1 MPIFAAGASLVGG
14 IFSGNAAANASRAQ
28 ADAQRYAADKAA
40 EEARFR
46 PVGVSGSRYGTTS
59 SQYDPATGRVSGMSY
74 ALTPEMQ
81 AYQDRFQ
88 RLAGQGLTDAEQARG
103 MFDPLRTAGQQLFG
117 MGQRYLDQ
125 PQDQRI
131 GNMAGGYLGPSQIGQ
146 RTTELGN
153 RFLDQPPGTQF
164 SDMAQPY
171 LQPSQ
176 YAADIGRVGS
186 AAFNQQDDPRF
197 AQLGAGYLQ
206 PSQVSGDIS
215 RLGGSLINQQDD
227 QRFAELGAGYLQPS
241 QGSQALTQLGQS
253 YIGQNPQDVEQ
264 QYMKRQMAL
273 LAPGREQESANLQ
286 NQLFQQGRGG
296 LSVGAT
302 STGMGA
308 TTPELQAMYNAR
320 AQQDAVLAANA
331 QQAGQQS
338 AAFGAGLLGQGQQ
351 LGMAGQQFGMGAIQA
366 GQGINLA
373 RQQAGAGFAGQG
385 QQLGM
390 AGQQFGM
397 GAIQAGQGFNQ
408 QRQQF
413 GLGAMQAG
421 QQYGMAGQGF
431 GADLLA
437 RQQQEN
443 RAAAS
448 FGTGL
453 LGQGQQF
460 GMAGQGFGA
469 DLLARQ
475 QALEQQRMQF
485 GTGLFGAGSGLFGQ
499 YNANVTGALQPYN
512 AYADQV
518 RRLEEQGMGPLE
530 MSAALG
536 GRAMTGGAE
545 AGRYGLYGAT
555 AAAKSQQEADKF
567 SPFGDA
573 FSGFGGDA
581 TLKDALS
588 KYLRNANS
596 QGPVSMPGYGG
607 MYDTATYMGR

>member
-1 MPIFAAGASLVGG
+1 MPVALISAGLGLFGNVVG
-14 IFSGNAAANASRAQ
+14 GNAAANASR
-28 ADAQRYAADKAA
+28 QRSLAELEAAKLAA

-46 PVGVSGSRYGTTS
+46 TIGFTGSRYGTTS
-59 SQYDPATGRVSGMSY
+59 SQIDPATGRVTGVGY

-131 GNMAGGYLGPSQIGQ
+131 GQMASGYLGPSQYG
-146 RTTELGN
+146 
-153 RFLDQPPGTQF
+153 
-164 SDMAQPY
+164 
-171 LQPSQ
+171 
-176 YAADIGRVGS
+176 ADIGRFGS
-186 AAFNQQDDPRF
+186 DVFNRPE
-197 AQLGAGYLQ
+197 
-206 PSQVSGDIS
+206 
-215 RLGGSLINQQDD
+215 D

-253 YIGQNPQDVEQ
+253 YVGQNPQDVEQ

-273 LAPGREQESANLQ
+273 MKPSQDVTLANLRT
-286 NQLFQQGRGG
+286 QLFNTGRGDLRVETDTG
-296 LSVGAT
+296 GGAT
-302 STGMGA
+302 N
-308 TTPELQAMYNAR
+308 PELQAFYNAR
-320 AQQDAVLAANA
+320 AQQEERIAANA

-366 GQGINLA
+366 GQGL
-373 RQQAGAGFAGQG
+373 
-385 QQLGM
+385 
-390 AGQQFGM
+390 
-397 GAIQAGQGFNQ
+397 NQ

-431 GADLLA
+431 GADLL
-437 RQQQEN
+437 Q
-443 RAAAS
+443 
-448 FGTGL
+448 
-453 LGQGQQF
+453 
-460 GMAGQGFGA
+460 
-469 DLLARQ
+469 RQ

-536 GRAMTGGAE
+536 GRAMQGGAD
-545 AGRYGLYGAT
+545 AGRLGLVGAT
-555 AAAKSQQEADKF
+555 GAAKSQAEADLY

-573 FSGFGGDA
+573 FSGFAKSPEFASGLMNQYRNYRDM
-581 TLKDALS
+581 
-588 KYLRNANS
+588 RNAPPNYD
-596 QGPVSMPGYGG
+596 YGI
-607 MYDTATYMGR
+607 GRPQ

>member
-14 IFSGNAAANASRAQ
+14 LFAGNSAANASRAQ

-59 SQYDPATGRVSGMSY
+59 SQYDPATGRVTGMSY

-81 AYQDRFQ
+81 LRQNEFQ
-88 RLAGQGLTDAEQARG
+88 RLADAEQARLSGSAG

-131 GNMAGGYLGPSQIGQ
+131 GQMAGGYLGPSQYG
-146 RTTELGN
+146 
-153 RFLDQPPGTQF
+153 
-164 SDMAQPY
+164 
-171 LQPSQ
+171 
-176 YAADIGRVGS
+176 ADIGRVGS
-186 AAFNQQDDPRF
+186 AAFNQP
-197 AQLGAGYLQ
+197 
-206 PSQVSGDIS
+206 
-215 RLGGSLINQQDD
+215 DD

-241 QGSQALTQLGQS
+241 QGSQALTGLGLK
-253 YIGQNPQDVEQ
+253 YVGQNPQDVEQ
-264 QYMKRQMAL
+264 QYLSRQMAL
-273 LAPGREQESANLQ
+273 LAPGRAQESANLRT
-286 NQLFQQGRGG
+286 QLFNTGRGDLRVETG
-296 LSVGAT
+296 TGGGAT
-302 STGMGA
+302 N
-308 TTPELQAMYNAR
+308 PELQAMYNAR

-338 AAFGAGLLGQGQQ
+338 TAFGAGLL
-351 LGMAGQQFGMGAIQA
+351 
-366 GQGINLA
+366 
-373 RQQAGAGFAGQG
+373 GQG

-437 RQQQEN
+437 RQQ
-443 RAAAS
+443 
-448 FGTGL
+448 
-453 LGQGQQF
+453 
-460 GMAGQGFGA
+460 
-469 DLLARQ
+469 
-475 QALEQQRMQF
+475 ALEQQRMQF

-499 YNANVTGALQPYN
+499 YNTNVTGALQPYN

-545 AGRYGLYGAT
+545 AGRYGLLGAT
-555 AAAKSQQEADKF
+555 GAAASQYKADLY
-567 SPFGDA
+567 SP
-573 FSGFGGDA
+573 GG
-581 TLKDALS
+581 TALS
-588 KYLRNANS
+588 AFGKSPEFASGVRNLFGS
-596 QGPVSMPGYGG
+596 EGPVG
-607 MYDTATYMGR
+607 MYGYTGMNSPEYMGR

>member
-1 MPIFAAGASLVGG
+1 MPVALISAGLGLFGNVVG
-14 IFSGNAAANASRAQ
+14 GNAAANASRAQ

-46 PVGVSGSRYGTTS
+46 TIGFTGSRYGTTS
-59 SQYDPATGRVSGMSY
+59 SQVDPATGRVTGVSY

-81 AYQDRFQ
+81 ARQNEFQ
-88 RLAGQGLTDAEQARG
+88 RLADAEQARLSGSYG

-206 PSQVSGDIS
+206 PSQ
-215 RLGGSLINQQDD
+215 
-227 QRFAELGAGYLQPS
+227 
-241 QGSQALTQLGQS
+241 GSQALTQLGQS
-253 YIGQNPQDVEQ
+253 YVGQNPQDVEQ

-273 LAPGREQESANLQ
+273 MKPSQDVTLANLRT
-286 NQLFQQGRGG
+286 QLFNTGRGDLRVETDTG
-296 LSVGAT
+296 GGAT
-302 STGMGA
+302 N
-308 TTPELQAMYNAR
+308 PELQAFYNAK
-320 AQQDAVLAANA
+320 AQQEERIAAGA

-366 GQGINLA
+366 GQGL
-373 RQQAGAGFAGQG
+373 
-385 QQLGM
+385 
-390 AGQQFGM
+390 
-397 GAIQAGQGFNQ
+397 NQ

-453 LGQGQQF
+453 LGQGQQY

-536 GRAMTGGAE
+536 GRAMTGGAY
-545 AGRYGLYGAT
+545 AGKYGLEGAT
-555 AAAKSQQEADKF
+555 AAATAQQKADAF
-567 SPFGDA
+567 SPFGTAISA
-573 FSGFGGDA
+573 FGKSPEFASGLMNQYRNFRDM
-581 TLKDALS
+581 
-588 KYLRNANS
+588 RNAPPNYDY
-596 QGPVSMPGYGG
+596 GYGG
-607 MYDTATYMGR
+607 PQ

>member
-1 MPIFAAGASLVGG
+1 MPIFIAGATLAGG
-14 IFSGNAAANASRAQ
+14 LLSGNATANASREQ
-28 ADAQRYAADKAA
+28 AAAQRYAADKAA

-59 SQYDPATGRVSGMSY
+59 SQYDPATGRVTGVSY

-81 AYQDRFQ
+81 ARQNEFQ
-88 RLAGQGLTDAEQARG
+88 RLADAEQARLSGSYG
-103 MFDPLRTAGQQLFG
+103 MFDPLRQAGQQLYG

-131 GNMAGGYLGPSQIGQ
+131 GQMASGYLGPSQYG
-146 RTTELGN
+146 
-153 RFLDQPPGTQF
+153 
-164 SDMAQPY
+164 
-171 LQPSQ
+171 
-176 YAADIGRVGS
+176 ADIGRVGS
-186 AAFNQQDDPRF
+186 AAFNQP
-197 AQLGAGYLQ
+197 
-206 PSQVSGDIS
+206 
-215 RLGGSLINQQDD
+215 DD

-264 QYMKRQMAL
+264 QYMRRQMAL

-308 TTPELQAMYNAR
+308 TTPELQALANAR
-320 AQQDAVLAANA
+320 AQQDAILAANA

-338 AAFGAGLLGQGQQ
+338 TAFGAGLLGQGQQ

-366 GQGINLA
+366 GQGL
-373 RQQAGAGFAGQG
+373 
-385 QQLGM
+385 
-390 AGQQFGM
+390 
-397 GAIQAGQGFNQ
+397 NQ

-431 GADLLA
+431 GADLL
-437 RQQQEN
+437 Q
-443 RAAAS
+443 
-448 FGTGL
+448 
-453 LGQGQQF
+453 
-460 GMAGQGFGA
+460 
-469 DLLARQ
+469 RQ

-499 YNANVTGALQPYN
+499 YNANVTGALQPYS
-512 AYADQV
+512 AYADLV

-536 GRAMTGGAE
+536 GRAMQGGAY
-545 AGRYGLYGAT
+545 AGKYGLEGAT
-555 AAAKSQQEADKF
+555 AAGTAQQKA
-567 SPFGDA
+567 DA
-573 FSGFGGDA
+573 FSPGG
-581 TLKDALS
+581 TALS
-588 KYLRNANS
+588 AFGKSPEFASGMRNLFGS
-596 QGPVSMPGYGG
+596 EGPVG
-607 MYDTATYMGR
+607 MYGYSGMNSPDYMGR

>member
-14 IFSGNAAANASRAQ
+14 LFAGNSAANASRAQ

-59 SQYDPATGRVSGMSY
+59 SQIDPATGRVTGVGY

-88 RLAGQGLTDAEQARG
+88 RLAGQGLTDAEKARG

-125 PQDQRI
+125 PQDRRI
-131 GNMAGGYLGPSQIGQ
+131 GEMASGYLGPSQYG
-146 RTTELGN
+146 
-153 RFLDQPPGTQF
+153 
-164 SDMAQPY
+164 
-171 LQPSQ
+171 
-176 YAADIGRVGS
+176 ADIGRFGS
-186 AAFNQQDDPRF
+186 DVFNRPE
-197 AQLGAGYLQ
+197 
-206 PSQVSGDIS
+206 
-215 RLGGSLINQQDD
+215 D

-241 QGSQALTQLGQS
+241 QGSQALTGLGLK
-253 YIGQNPQDVEQ
+253 YVGQDPQDVEQ
-264 QYMKRQMAL
+264 QYMRRQMAL

-308 TTPELQAMYNAR
+308 TTPELQALANAR
-320 AQQDAVLAANA
+320 AQQDAILAANA
-331 QQAGQQS
+331 QQAGQQNV
-338 AAFGAGLLGQGQQ
+338 AFGSGLLGQGLK
-351 LGMAGQQFGMGAIQA
+351 LGTEGQRFGMGAIEA
-366 GQGINLA
+366 GETL
-373 RQQAGAGFAGQG
+373 
-385 QQLGM
+385 
-390 AGQQFGM
+390 
-397 GAIQAGQGFNQ
+397 NQ
-408 QRQQF
+408 QRRQF

-421 QQYGMAGQGF
+421 QRYSMADQGF

-453 LGQGQQF
+453 LGQGQQY

-469 DLLARQ
+469 DLLSRQ
-475 QALEQQRMQF
+475 QQLEQQRMQF
-485 GTGLFGAGSGLFGQ
+485 GTGLFGAGSNLYGL

-536 GRAMTGGAE
+536 GRAMQGGAD
-545 AGRYGLYGAT
+545 AGRLGLVGAIG
-555 AAAKSQQEADKF
+555 AAKSQQEADRF
-567 SPFGDA
+567 TPFGDA
-573 FSGFGGDA
+573 FSGFAASPEYKSG
-581 TLKDALS
+581 LKNQYNQFLM
-588 KYLRNANS
+588 RNDPIS
-596 QGPVSMPGYGG
+596 LFS
-607 MYDTATYMGR
+607 

>member
-1 MPIFAAGASLVGG
+1 MPIFAAGIGLAGSL
-14 IFSGNAAANASRAQ
+14 FSGNAAANAARAQ

-46 PVGVSGSRYGTTS
+46 PIGISGSRYGTTT
-59 SQYDPATGRVSGMSY
+59 SQIDPATGRVTGMGY

-88 RLAGQGLTDAEQARG
+88 RLANQGLTDAEQARG
-103 MFDPLRTAGQQLFG
+103 MFDPLRTAGKQLFG

-131 GNMAGGYLGPSQIGQ
+131 GEMAGGYFGPSQIGQ
-146 RTTELGN
+146 RTTDLGN
-153 RFLDQPPGTQF
+153 RLLDQPQGTQF

-171 LQPSQ
+171 LKPSQ
-176 YAADIGRVGS
+176 FAADISSFGS
-186 AAFNQQDDPRF
+186 DVFNRPE
-197 AQLGAGYLQ
+197 
-206 PSQVSGDIS
+206 
-215 RLGGSLINQQDD
+215 D

-253 YIGQNPQDVEQ
+253 YVGQNPQDVEQ
-264 QYMKRQMAL
+264 QYMRRQMAL

-338 AAFGAGLLGQGQQ
+338 AAFGANLLGQGQQ

-366 GQGINLA
+366 GQGL
-373 RQQAGAGFAGQG
+373 
-385 QQLGM
+385 
-390 AGQQFGM
+390 
-397 GAIQAGQGFNQ
+397 NQ

-421 QQYGMAGQGF
+421 QQFGMAGQGF

-460 GMAGQGFGA
+460 GMAAQGFGA
-469 DLLARQ
+469 DLLSRQ
-475 QALEQQRMQF
+475 QQLEQQRMQF

-499 YNANVTGALQPYN
+499 YNANVAGALQPYS

-518 RRLEEQGMGPLE
+518 RRLEEQGMGPME

-536 GRAMTGGAE
+536 GKAMTGGAD
-545 AGRYGLYGAT
+545 AGRFGLLGAMG
-555 AAAKSQQEADKF
+555 AAKSQYEANQY
-567 SPFGDA
+567 SPFGTA
-573 FSGFGGDA
+573 FSGA
-581 TLKDALS
+581 AESPELKDALS
-588 KYLRNANS
+588 KYFNRPT
-596 QGPVSMPGYGG
+596 GPIMMPRYGG
-607 MYDTATYMGR
+607 MYDSTNYMGR

>member
-1 MPIFAAGASLVGG
+1 MPVALISAGLGLFGNVVGG
-14 IFSGNAAANASRAQ
+14 SATANASRAQ
-28 ADAQRYAADKAA
+28 ADALRYAADKAA

-46 PVGVSGSRYGTTS
+46 TIGFTGSRYGTTS
-59 SQYDPATGRVSGMSY
+59 SQIDPATGRVTGMGY
-74 ALTPEMQ
+74 ALTPEMK

-131 GNMAGGYLGPSQIGQ
+131 GQMAGGYLGPSQIGQ

-153 RFLDQPPGTQF
+153 RFLDQPQGTQF

-176 YAADIGRVGS
+176 YAADIGRFGS
-186 AAFNQQDDPRF
+186 DVFNRPE
-197 AQLGAGYLQ
+197 
-206 PSQVSGDIS
+206 
-215 RLGGSLINQQDD
+215 D

-253 YIGQNPQDVEQ
+253 YVDQNPQDVEQ

-302 STGMGA
+302 RTGMGA

-320 AQQDAVLAANA
+320 AQQDAALAANA

-338 AAFGAGLLGQGQQ
+338 AAFGANLLGQGQQ
-351 LGMAGQQFGMGAIQA
+351 LGMAGQQFGLGAIQAGQGLNQQRQQFGLGAMQAGQQYGMAGQQFGMGAIQA

-397 GAIQAGQGFNQ
+397 GAIQAGQGLNQ

-453 LGQGQQF
+453 LGQGQQY

-469 DLLARQ
+469 DLLSRQ
-475 QALEQQRMQF
+475 QQLEQQRMQF

-536 GRAMTGGAE
+536 GRAMQGGAY
-545 AGRYGLYGAT
+545 AGRYGLEGAT
-555 AAAKSQQEADKF
+555 AAAASQQKADLY
-567 SPFGDA
+567 SPGGA
-573 FSGFGGDA
+573 FLSGLGG
-581 TLKDALS
+581 S
-588 KYLRNANS
+588 KEFTSGLRNQYQNYQMMQNDPAYLFS
-596 QGPVSMPGYGG
+596 YP
-607 MYDTATYMGR
+607 

>member
-1 MPIFAAGASLVGG
+1 MPVALISAGLGLFGNVVG
-14 IFSGNAAANASRAQ
+14 GNAAANASRAQ

-59 SQYDPATGRVSGMSY
+59 SQIDPATGRVTGMSY

-117 MGQRYLDQ
+117 MGQRYLNQ

-131 GNMAGGYLGPSQIGQ
+131 GQMAGGYLGPSQIGQ

-153 RFLDQPPGTQF
+153 RFLDQPQGTQF

-176 YAADIGRVGS
+176 YAADIGRFGS
-186 AAFNQQDDPRF
+186 STFNQPSDQRF
-197 AQLGAGYLQ
+197 AELGAGFLQ

-215 RLGGSLINQQDD
+215 RLGGNLINQPDDQRFAELGAGYLQPSQYAADIGRVGSDVFNRPED

-253 YIGQNPQDVEQ
+253 YVGQNPQDVEQ

-338 AAFGAGLLGQGQQ
+338 VAFGSGLLGQGQQ

-366 GQGINLA
+366 GQGL
-373 RQQAGAGFAGQG
+373 
-385 QQLGM
+385 
-390 AGQQFGM
+390 
-397 GAIQAGQGFNQ
+397 NQ

-413 GLGAMQAG
+413 GIGAMQAG

-431 GADLLA
+431 GADLLS
-437 RQQQEN
+437 RQQQ
-443 RAAAS
+443 
-448 FGTGL
+448 
-453 LGQGQQF
+453 
-460 GMAGQGFGA
+460 
-469 DLLARQ
+469 
-475 QALEQQRMQF
+475 LEQQRMQF

-536 GRAMTGGAE
+536 GRAMQGGAY
-545 AGRYGLYGAT
+545 AGRLGLEGAT
-555 AAAKSQQEADKF
+555 AAAKSQQEADRF

-573 FSGFGGDA
+573 FSGFAASPEFKSG
-581 TLKDALS
+581 LKNQYNQFLM
-588 KYLRNANS
+588 RNDPIS
-596 QGPVSMPGYGG
+596 LFS
-607 MYDTATYMGR
+607 

>member
-1 MPIFAAGASLVGG
+1 MPIIAAGIGLAGSL
-14 IFSGNAAANASRAQ
+14 FAGNSAANASRQQ
-28 ADAQRYAADKAA
+28 ADAQRLAADRAA

-59 SQYDPATGRVSGMSY
+59 SQIDPATGRVTGVGY

-125 PQDQRI
+125 PQDRRI
-131 GNMAGGYLGPSQIGQ
+131 GEMASGYLGPSQYG
-146 RTTELGN
+146 
-153 RFLDQPPGTQF
+153 
-164 SDMAQPY
+164 
-171 LQPSQ
+171 
-176 YAADIGRVGS
+176 ADIGRFGS
-186 AAFNQQDDPRF
+186 DVFNRPE
-197 AQLGAGYLQ
+197 
-206 PSQVSGDIS
+206 
-215 RLGGSLINQQDD
+215 D

-241 QGSQALTQLGQS
+241 QGSQALTGLGLK
-253 YIGQNPQDVEQ
+253 YVGQDPQDVEQ
-264 QYMKRQMAL
+264 QYMRRQMAL

-286 NQLFQQGRGG
+286 NQLYQQGRGG

-338 AAFGAGLLGQGQQ
+338 TAFGAGLLGQGQQ

-366 GQGINLA
+366 GQGL
-373 RQQAGAGFAGQG
+373 
-385 QQLGM
+385 
-390 AGQQFGM
+390 
-397 GAIQAGQGFNQ
+397 NQ

-431 GADLLA
+431 GADLLS
-437 RQQQEN
+437 RQQQ
-443 RAAAS
+443 
-448 FGTGL
+448 
-453 LGQGQQF
+453 
-460 GMAGQGFGA
+460 
-469 DLLARQ
+469 
-475 QALEQQRMQF
+475 LEQQRLQF
-485 GTGLFGAGSGLFGQ
+485 GTGLFGAGSGLYGQ

-536 GRAMTGGAE
+536 GRAMQGGAD
-545 AGRYGLYGAT
+545 AGRLGLVGAT
-555 AAAKSQQEADKF
+555 GAAASQYNADKF

-573 FSGFGGDA
+573 FSGFAASPEFKSG
-581 TLKDALS
+581 LKNQYNQFLM
-588 KYLRNANS
+588 RNDPIS
-596 QGPVSMPGYGG
+596 LFS
-607 MYDTATYMGR
+607 